1 MRVLIDTNVLID
13 HFGQRAPFFSVWEK
27 LHVMQIFGDIEL
39 WVAPQSF
46 ADAFYILSKAV
57 SCEALQAAFIESLG
71 FLNVCNVGQAEV
83 LEACKRGWHDYEDC
97 LVALCAENIN
107 ADYLLTRDA
116 SDFKRSNVP
125 CCTPE
130 RFLQILEDEY
140 GLGYDTVGLGI

>member
-1 MRVLIDTNVLID
+1 MRILIDTNVLID
-13 HFGQRAPFFSVWEK
+13 HFGQRAPFFAAWEK
-27 LHVMQIFGDIEL
+27 LHAMQIFGDVEL

-57 SCEALQAAFIESLG
+57 DCEALQAAFIESFD

-83 LEACKRGWHDYEDC
+83 FEACKRSWEDYEDC

-107 ADYLLTRDA
+107 ADYLLTRDT
-116 SDFKRSNVP
+116 SGFKHSNVP

-130 RFLQILEDEY
+130 QFLQILEDEY
-140 GLGYDTVGLGI
+140 GLIYDTVDLSI

>member
-13 HFGQRAPFFSVWEK
+13 HLGQRAPYFAAWEK
-27 LHVMQIFGDIEL
+27 LHAMQVFGDVEL

-57 SCEALQAAFIESLG
+57 SSEELQAAFIESLG

-83 LEACKRGWHDYEDC
+83 LEACKRNWDDYEDC
-97 LVALCAENIN
+97 LIALCAENIN
-107 ADYLLTRDA
+107 ANYLLTRDA
-116 SDFKRSNVP
+116 SGFKQSSVP

-130 RFLQILEDEY
+130 QFLQTMEDEY
-140 GLGYDTVGLGI
+140 GLIYDIT